1 MSGKRLSMRKIKE
14 ILRLRWGEGL
24 SLRQVAGSIGGSP
37 STVFDFEARAKAAGL
52 TWPLD
57 ERLDE
62 TRLEK
67 MLFVTEITLRGDSP
81 GAEA

>member
-1 MSGKRLSMRKIKE
+1 MSGKRLSVRKIKE

-24 SLRQVAGSIGGSP
+24 SLRQVASSIGGSP

-57 ERLDE
+57 EIEDMGDE
-62 TRLEK
+62 DMGDGAKKLIPEK
-67 MLFVTEITLRGDSP
+67 
-81 GAEA
+81 